1 MTKQMLL
8 KKIHK
13 IIWHGNDRIGQ
24 EDLFE
29 LQALIE
35 EELCREHN
43 SGNIRVT
50 QSSNGF
56 INSITLHTAE
66 PEEPEKRSNYRPTA
80 QATESSLR
88 ERKRPTLRK

>member
-24 EDLFE
+24 EDLFA

-43 SGNIRVT
+43 SGTIRVT

-56 INSITLHTAE
+56 INSITLRPTE

-80 QATESSLR
+80 QATESSPR